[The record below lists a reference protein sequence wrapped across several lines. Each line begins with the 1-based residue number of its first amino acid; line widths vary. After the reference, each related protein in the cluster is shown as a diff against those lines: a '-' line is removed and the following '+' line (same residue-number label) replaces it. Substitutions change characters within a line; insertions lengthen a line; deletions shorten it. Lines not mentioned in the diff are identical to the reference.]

1 MLNFILQVKNFGKI
15 EEACIEMS
23 DMVFFVGD
31 NNSGKSSMM
40 TLIYG
45 ILSDYFFHFL
55 KENMGKRTCRF
66 LPKIDSLL
74 TEENNYEKYF
84 LTNDDIQYIENCVNE
99 ILNEKKDEFITRLF
113 SKNIPVE
120 EIKIKFTAEE
130 TIAFAYAE
138 IPIFGTEI
146 FVEKYTFEKNSPKL
160 DGLSGNVVQY
170 SQGFKAEKETLK
182 DLSELLMCQVVKILL
197 GSYLFR
203 MPVYLPA
210 SRAGLML
217 SYKSILKNP
226 FSNEPAVNTQT
237 NHGGATLPVV
247 DFINTISSLPEKY
260 EAFSAERGFVV
271 SFIEDAIINGKII
284 TKNPSVPDYS
294 YFPKGTSE
302 PLPLYLSAG
311 IVLEITPLLL
321 VIKNCPMNSLF
332 IEEPELGLHP
342 NLQKQTARVLVRF
355 CNTGHPVFVSTYSE
369 SIIQHINNMLTINNY
384 TDKEKALRM
393 FKHDQE
399 DLIESEKVKMYQFDI
414 NGNISTVHKLE
425 WNGNDGFR

>member
-1 MLNFILQVKNFGKI
+1 
-15 EEACIEMS
+15 
-23 DMVFFVGD
+23 MVFFVGD
-31 NNSGKSSMM
+31 NNSGKSMMM

-45 ILSDYFFHFL
+45 ILSDCFFHFL
-55 KENMGKRTCRF
+55 KENMGKRTARF
-66 LPKIDSLL
+66 LPTIDSLL

-99 ILNEKKDEFITRLF
+99 ILNEKKAEFITRLF
-113 SKNIPVE
+113 NKNIPIE

-130 TIAFAYAE
+130 TIAVACAE
-138 IPIFGTEI
+138 ISILGTEI

-160 DGLSGNVVQY
+160 NGLSGNIVQY

-182 DLSELLMCQVVKILL
+182 DLSELLMCHVVKILL

-210 SRAGLML
+210 PRAGLML

-226 FSNEPAVNTQT
+226 FSNVPAVNSQT
-237 NHGGATLPVV
+237 NHDAATLPVI

-260 EAFSAERGFVV
+260 EAVSAERGTVV

-294 YFPKGTSE
+294 YFPKGMTE
-302 PLPLYLSAG
+302 ALPLYLSAG

-342 NLQKQTARVLVRF
+342 YLQKQIARVLVKF
-355 CNTGHPVFVSTYSE
+355 CNAGHPVIASTYSE
-369 SIIQHINNMLTINNY
+369 SIIQHINNMLALNNH
-384 TDKEKALRM
+384 TDKEKVLRRL
-393 FKHDQE
+393 KHDQD
-399 DLIESEKVKMYQFDI
+399 DLIELKKVKMYQFDI
-414 NGNISTVHKLE
+414 KGNISTVHKLE
-425 WNGNDGFR
+425 WNGNGGFSVGSFLDSFQEI